1 MVGWKHIPIHPDG
14 TGSTRV
20 HHLGGHMQLEVGDMI
35 LWGDPEDRDIG
46 WIVHTE
52 GRYKASSAD
61 NRLLLYIVWA
71 SCGDT
76 DTIWA
81 EYILNKDFVTIIKG
95 GQHDR

>member
-1 MVGWKHIPIHPDG
+1 
-14 TGSTRV
+14 
-20 HHLGGHMQLEVGDMI
+20 MQLEVGDLI
-35 LWGDPEDRDIG
+35 LWNEPDDQDIG
-46 WIVHTE
+46 GIVHTE
-52 GRYKASSAD
+52 GRYKPSSAE

-81 EYILNKDFVTIIKG
+81 EYILNKEYVTIIKG